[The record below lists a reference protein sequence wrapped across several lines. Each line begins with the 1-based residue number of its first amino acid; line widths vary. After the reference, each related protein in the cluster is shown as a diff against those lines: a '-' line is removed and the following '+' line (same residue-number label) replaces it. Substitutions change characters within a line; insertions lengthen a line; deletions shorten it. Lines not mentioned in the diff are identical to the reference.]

1 MCEPGAPH
9 CSDRVDGFLRLDGQ
23 PFSLFRSARYRK
35 VVWLAASPRCQDHAT
50 MRMNIQA
57 RLPKRL
63 SQDFRGLPLFVT
75 IETARGIRANYQHS
89 TTAQE
94 LLDLLDKRTDLNAAV
109 LDRFREELRFAQS
122 AKLSD
127 IEMSE
132 DLLETLGFFV

>member
-1 MCEPGAPH
+1 
-9 CSDRVDGFLRLDGQ
+9 
-23 PFSLFRSARYRK
+23 
-35 VVWLAASPRCQDHAT
+35 
-50 MRMNIQA
+50 MNIQA

-75 IETARGIRANYQHS
+75 IETARGLRANYQHS

-109 LDRFREELRFAQS
+109 LDRFREELRFSQS

-127 IEMSE
+127 VEMSE
-132 DLLETLGFFV
+132 ELLETLGFFV

>member
-1 MCEPGAPH
+1 MLRGYALLRP
-9 CSDRVDGFLRLDGQ
+9 DGHAL
-23 PFSLFRSARYRK
+23 SLFRSAQYRK
-35 VVWLAASPRCQDHAT
+35 VVWLAVSLRCQDHAT

-63 SQDFRGLPLFVT
+63 SHDFRGLPLFVT

-109 LDRFREELRFAQS
+109 LDRFREELRFAQI

-127 IEMSE
+127 VEMSE
-132 DLLETLGFFV
+132 DLLETMGFFV